1 MSIRVLLAEDH
12 HIIRQG
18 IRSLL
23 EKAPGLEVIGEAT
36 DGRET
41 VTLARQLNPD
51 VIVMDVSMPNMNGI
65 EATRQICLEDPTIKV
80 IALSVHSDDPFVS
93 GMLMAGASGYLLKD
107 CVLEELVQ
115 AIQTVAHDRLYL
127 SSRITRNVVQDYRLM
142 KSRELDTVFST
153 LTPRE
158 REVLQLIA
166 EGLTSVQIGE
176 RLHIAASTV
185 EVHRRNLMR
194 KLDLHNVA
202 ELTRYAIHSGI
213 SPSTNA
219 GAAG

>member
-166 EGLTSVQIGE
+166 EGKSIKEAGRTLFVSEKTVATHKQ
-176 RLHIAASTV
+176 HIM
-185 EVHRRNLMR
+185 E
-194 KLDLHNVA
+194 KLGVFTIPDLVKI
-202 ELTRYAIHSGI
+202 AIREGLIHLE
-213 SPSTNA
+213 
-219 GAAG
+219 